1 MPSIYLGNPAHV
13 ERVLEVTKSQ
23 LCWVVGTVYMDMP
36 LKPNVLED
44 IARDV
49 SALFSPFII
58 SPFIIS
64 THSTCMTIQ
73 HSIPAPPPPKKF
85 FSEEDSVLLEDE
97 SGRIR
102 LVGKQ
107 VTNTRLVTG
116 VIVAVLGVETP
127 NGEFEVV
134 DLCAAGLAP
143 QTRSKEEKEKRCEKM
158 DVDGESLRC
167 FHLSL

>member
-1 MPSIYLGNPAHV
+1 
-13 ERVLEVTKSQ
+13 
-23 LCWVVGTVYMDMP
+23 
-36 LKPNVLED
+36 
-44 IARDV
+44 
-49 SALFSPFII
+49 
-58 SPFIIS
+58 
-64 THSTCMTIQ
+64 MTIQ

-85 FSEEDSVLLEDE
+85 FSEEDSVMLEDE

-107 VTNTRLVTG
+107 VTKARLVTG

-143 QTRSKEEKEKRCEKM
+143 QTRSKEEKEKRFEKM